1 MSDQL
6 QQFIHQTL
14 QNEEGAESTFRQYVR
29 EKARAILFPQSEPVV
44 TQETEQT
51 AVTEGEGE
59 KKIFVKN
66 RKDGK
71 VSGPYA
77 SRESARRAM
86 DKKDN
91 AYGAYVHHIIEQ

>member
-29 EKARAILFPQSEPVV
+29 EKARAILFPQSEPVA

-66 RKDGK
+66 RKTGK
-71 VSGPYA
+71 VHGPYA
-77 SRESARRAM
+77 TRQSARSAV

-91 AYGAYVHHIIEQ
+91 AYGAYVHQVIEQ